1 MISAASTDAGEGLML
16 VVTSFFLQSIG
27 WTIARHS
34 GSKGWTRQR
43 SYYSGGNTS
52 TAMLMSTPGMV
63 IQHHPLGVQY
73 DFYLKKENIKKYYYP
88 IVQKVNLKICSG
100 TLCNLTCY
108 TSRLRKLSWKALTL
122 FLWRLLSSLQPC
134 KYRSS
139 LGTIKKINT
148 SLGCWQ
154 SK

>member
-73 DFYLKKENIKKYYYP
+73 NFLKERKYKEILLFHCGKSF
-88 IVQKVNLKICSG
+88 NLKICSG